1 MERPRPPGNEP
12 LITMEQYKK
21 ILELKR
27 LKEIGKKPYTALAEE
42 LGLRGGTV
50 LSAVRKGI
58 KRYDYAIWKES
69 QKRGQG

>member
-1 MERPRPPGNEP
+1 MKAPRPPGNEP
-12 LITMEQYKK
+12 TITFEQYKQ

-27 LKEIGKKPYTALAEE
+27 LKEYGKKSYTTLAKE

-58 KRYDYAIWKES
+58 KRYDYALWKQE
-69 QKRGQG
+69 QER